1 MLRPRIHNVTALLLV
16 CGVVCVRIRLEATS
30 GTASAVL
37 NRLDAY
43 DFCRNRL
50 LVEGSGGSARSG
62 TAFTSVAVA
71 PLLLA
76 DAVAVT

>member
-1 MLRPRIHNVTALLLV
+1 MLRPRMHIVTALLLL

-43 DFCRNRL
+43 DFCCNHL
-50 LVEGSGGSARSG
+50 LVECSGCAMG
-62 TAFTSVAVA
+62 VEDE
-71 PLLLA
+71 
-76 DAVAVT
+76 DAMTVQDHEL